1 MASIESK
8 NYRKLIVKNNA
19 DVNVPISIL
28 RQEWESFALTIKL
41 PDNINIEQKDI
52 ENIHTEWISIEKQ
65 KNKKVILYFHG
76 GGYTT
81 GSCITHREL
90 ASKLARSSERTV
102 ILFNYSLSPEN
113 KFPKAIL
120 DSKKIYLWLC
130 QNYTDAKNIVFG
142 GDSSGGGLALT
153 TVISLR
159 DNNVFLPSSVF
170 LISPWIDLNC
180 TGESYKTRKEI
191 DPMLTYEDLKK
202 NSKEYLGTSK
212 IEIELASPLSMCLKN
227 LPPIHIIV
235 GDHEIILS
243 DSIRLS
249 EKLKF
254 NNSKVSLKVW
264 DEMWHVWLAWDMP
277 ESDKAMIEIRE
288 FIKENENLFIP

>member
-8 NYRKLIVKNNA
+8 NHRKLIVKNNA
-19 DVNVPISIL
+19 DENIPISIL
-28 RQEWESFALTIKL
+28 RQEWENFVLTIKL

-52 ENIHTEWISIEKQ
+52 ENIHTEWISIDKQ

-90 ASKLARSSERTV
+90 ASKLAISSERTV

-113 KFPKAIL
+113 KFPQAIL

-153 TVISLR
+153 TVILLR
-159 DNNVFLPSSVF
+159 DNNILLPSSVF

-180 TGESYKTRKEI
+180 AGESYITRKEI
-191 DPMLTYEDLKK
+191 DPILTYEDLKK
-202 NSKEYLGTSK
+202 NSTEYLGSSK
-212 IEIELASPLSMCLKN
+212 IETELASPLSMSLNN
-227 LPPIHIIV
+227 LPPMHIIV

-249 EKLKF
+249 EKLKN
-254 NNSKVSLKVW
+254 NNSKVSIKVW

-277 ESDKAMIEIRE
+277 ESDQAMIEIRE
-288 FIKENENLFIP
+288 FIKENEN